1 MDSEMNLTLK
11 NDTSTIGYVGVQLM
25 KGKVIVIDNK
35 LDATQN
41 MVVKSKYVMAHSS
54 TVSLR

>member
-35 LDATQN
+35 LDAT
-41 MVVKSKYVMAHSS
+41 
-54 TVSLR
+54 